1 MNLNT
6 DNYAFKDRDSIHY
19 GLIEVLKAQG
29 VYDGWCDSK
38 SFSLVESKEFGTTPE
53 GEYHGR
59 GYDFENGI
67 WIAPTESRLPA
78 NTSNG
83 IPMNSFT
90 IDALGSS
97 YCRIYI
103 DDLAMQIL
111 IDGDFIK
118 PINNST
124 TQSNTT
130 GTIMASVQNTASK
143 TLDANKAAAKLGLQ
157 VGVGKAAN
165 KVAVDLIKG
174 QLPLMV
180 RGYAETPFGKLVL
193 ANIAQVAVHQFA
205 NSNPKAVIVADSM
218 VQAAMLDIVGM
229 VDVEGLI
236 DGLMEKLPKGK
247 IEELLK
253 QSESE

>member
-1 MNLNT
+1 MNLSIE
-6 DNYAFKDRDSIHY
+6 NYAFKDIESIQY
-19 GLIEVLKAQG
+19 GLVEVLKAQD
-29 VYDGWCDSK
+29 VYDDWCDGK
-38 SFSLVESKEFGTTPE
+38 SFSLVESEEFSRQPE
-53 GEYHGR
+53 NEYSGR
-59 GYDFENGI
+59 DYNLEFGI
-67 WIAPTESRLPA
+67 WIAPTKCRLPA
-78 NTSNG
+78 GRTND
-83 IPMNSFT
+83 IPMELFAQG
-90 IDALGSS
+90 ALNEN

-103 DDLAMQIL
+103 DDKAMQVL
-111 IDGDFIK
+111 IDGNFIK
-118 PINNST
+118 PINK
-124 TQSNTT
+124 SNTT

-143 TLDANKAAAKLGLQ
+143 TLDANKTAAKLGLQ

-165 KVAVDLIKG
+165 KVAVDLVKG
-174 QLPLMV
+174 QLPMMV

-247 IEELLK
+247 IDELLK
-253 QSESE
+253 QSDSE

>member
-1 MNLNT
+1 MNLSIE
-6 DNYAFKDRDSIHY
+6 NYAFKDIESIQY

-29 VYDGWCDSK
+29 VYDDWCDSR
-38 SFSLVESKEFGTTPE
+38 SFSLVESKEFSRQPE
-53 GEYHGR
+53 NEYSGR
-59 GYDFENGI
+59 DYNLEFGN
-67 WIAPTESRLPA
+67 WIAPTECRFPA
-78 NTSNG
+78 GRTND
-83 IPMNSFT
+83 IPMELFAQS
-90 IDALGSS
+90 ALNEN

-103 DDLAMQIL
+103 DVKAMQVL

-118 PINNST
+118 PINKP
-124 TQSNTT
+124 NTT

-143 TLDANKAAAKLGLQ
+143 TLDANKTAAKLGLQ

-165 KVAVDLIKG
+165 KVAVDLVKG
-174 QLPLMV
+174 QLPMMV

-247 IEELLK
+247 IDELLK
-253 QSESE
+253 QSDSE